1 MKKLLAL
8 VIVMA
13 STTVFAQ
20 KDSPNFSYSMAGI
33 EGGFKWSS
41 ADVEGSDSTKSR
53 LGYTVGGSAVFNVA
67 AGFGLKTGLFYN
79 ERPFESTTT
88 VSGNSVNVNGKVS
101 YVDVPVL
108 FMFKFEEYA
117 GIYIGPSLSMK
128 LADEVSSGKLTD
140 VKGMVVPVTVGGQFK
155 FAPNL
160 GVNLYFETV
169 TSEIAKGIK
178 NTRAVGANLLLTF
191 D

>member
-8 VIVMA
+8 VIVLA

-20 KDSPNFSYSMAGI
+20 RNSPNISYSMAGI

-41 ADVEGSDSTKSR
+41 ADVDNADSNKSTI
-53 LGYTVGGSAVFNVA
+53 GYMVGASAVFNIA
-67 AGFGLKTGLFYN
+67 PEFGLKTGLFYN
-79 ERPFESTTT
+79 ERPFESTVGTIT
-88 VSGNSVNVNGKVS
+88 VKGKVS

-108 FMFKFEEYA
+108 FMFKFEDYA

-128 LADEVSSGKLTD
+128 LADEVSPGKLNS
-140 VKGMVVPVTVGGQFK
+140 VKGMVIPLTVGGQFK

-169 TSEIAKGIK
+169 TSEIATGVK

>member
-20 KDSPNFSYSMAGI
+20 KNSPNFSYSMAGI

-41 ADVEGSDSTKSR
+41 ADVDNADSNKSTI
-53 LGYTVGGSAVFNVA
+53 GYTVGGSAVFNIA
-67 AGFGLKTGLFYN
+67 PAFGLKTGLFYN
-79 ERPFESTTT
+79 ERPFESTVAGTT
-88 VSGNSVNVNGKVS
+88 VKGKVS

-128 LADEVSSGKLTD
+128 LADEVSPGKLNS
-140 VKGMVVPVTVGGQFK
+140 VKGMVIPLTVGGQFK

-160 GVNLYFETV
+160 GVNIYFETV
-169 TSEIAKGIK
+169 TSEIATGVK